1 MVGLKDTS
9 SITHLLNVDL
19 DIYSRADLQPLVAA
33 PGKKVF
39 ALYVGRDR
47 RSYCAHLEIAK
58 VTKTVDSTIRA
69 LCGLIQALPSAERDL
84 WNAARARSLSVGIQA
99 GRKPNPCDFTIGA
112 KTVKTV
118 SELGAQIVLTL
129 YPCEP
134 TRKRKSHAERS
145 PHQADKPP
153 EWRSFTIKLRR
164 STG

>member
-9 SITHLLNVDL
+9 STTHFLNVDL

-33 PGKKVF
+33 LGNKVF
-39 ALYVGRDR
+39 ALYVGRDN

-69 LCGLIQALPSAERDL
+69 LCGLIQALPNAERYL
-84 WNAARARSLSVGIQA
+84 WNAARVRSFSVGIQA
-99 GRKPNPCDFTIGA
+99 GREPRPCDFTIEA
-112 KTVKTV
+112 KTVEAV

-134 TRKRKSHAERS
+134 TRKRKSHAARTPGLRS
-145 PHQADKPP
+145 
-153 EWRSFTIKLRR
+153 
-164 STG
+164 